1 MTELEI
7 FKEKALSGYTVC
19 FAEQCPLKGHCLHY
33 LVGQQLPDSRSTY
46 HCVNPRYQHVGTAQ
60 CPLFRHSAKVKYARG
75 MMHIFNYDMPRK
87 VEPFVRNNLIAS
99 HCKTYYYEFRNGA
112 RLISPA
118 TQEEI
123 RNLFHEAGWKEDIRF
138 DSYVEDY
145 DW

>member
-46 HCVNPRYQHVGTAQ
+46 HCVNPRYQHVGTEQ

-123 RNLFHEAGWKEDIRF
+123 RSLFREAGWKEDIRF